1 MVQPHGPPV
10 LSSLGFHHHFV
21 SAKMVWNSA
30 LFLINAFCSLFSL
43 CAHFVYSLK
52 ARSQLSSI
60 ALVNTRQLSICL
72 CHNPW
77 ANTWF
82 SIEMHR
88 GYHHGFPGG
97 HFALEATLVIDGS
110 LGKALMIS
118 LHLPLAE
125 QMGTQFTHLR
135 SAQMMYRRRSG
146 DLSHSQFLR
155 ALSRSAIDIQSTLY
169 SISPHVS
176 EVHGKSSLCTKH

>member
-1 MVQPHGPPV
+1 
-10 LSSLGFHHHFV
+10 
-21 SAKMVWNSA
+21 MVWNSA

-146 DLSHSQFLR
+146 DLSHSQFLSVVSLSHWHSVDPIFYIASCFR
-155 ALSRSAIDIQSTLY
+155 SSWKEQPLYQTLASLLALHSHPQSAIGA
-169 SISPHVS
+169 PS
-176 EVHGKSSLCTKH
+176 EARL